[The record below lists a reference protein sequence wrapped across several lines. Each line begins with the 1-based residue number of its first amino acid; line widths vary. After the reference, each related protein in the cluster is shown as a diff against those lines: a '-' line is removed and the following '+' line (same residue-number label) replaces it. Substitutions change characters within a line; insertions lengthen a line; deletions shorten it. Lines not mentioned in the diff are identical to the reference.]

1 MVRQSAPQVDEA
13 GTSNPIPRP
22 DPVATRAFDPTDR
35 TNPLHLHPNE
45 SPALQLVTVRLEGRS
60 NYHPWARA
68 MEMALRSKNKLRIV
82 DGTMVIPSELDQKYY
97 YWDQCNTMVLS
108 WILRAVSPT
117 IGQSVL
123 WINTAEGVWK
133 DLKKR
138 FSQQDVL
145 RIGEIQSQIH
155 QTKQVLPSENVTH
168 LHIDEHIPMVSEVQ
182 PMAPSQVDIPAD
194 TQPAVPQP
202 RKSAR
207 VRSTPTYLND
217 YNCQSVAVKNTSPH
231 DISKFISYDNL
242 SHEYKAFAG
251 LRLVQSDYLRRTNS
265 FLPPLVSAQSCW
277 DSYQAVVNG
286 FLPGFD
292 IRTRCGFQTSWISQG
307 CMNITT
313 RPEFESNVSAAA
325 LSSVVSACN
334 QSLDNNSPCATCT
347 TSLSSLSASYLTGP
361 SIGNVSDCTA
371 YPSIYAAAFANR
383 FGPTDKGTAKCLF
396 GLDSSSPSS
405 GSGKKKAATKNFS
418 RVNIIGMGGYGNVYK
433 GVLSDGSEIA
443 VKRFKNCSLAGDA
456 SFAHEV
462 GVIASVRH
470 VNLVA
475 LRGYCTTTSFE
486 GHQRIIPTLVADW
499 AWALVRERRALDVI
513 EDDMPELGVPAIME
527 KYVLVA
533 VLCSHPQL
541 YARPTMDQVVK
552 MLDTDVPVPMIPE
565 RPVPLIAGI
574 EDIERSVSSSGS
586 GYLSTSA
593 GYQPYAFEGNSPKA
607 PEGNGEDSV
616 GKGNSPKAPEGGGE
630 DSVGRRERLK
640 STLQLLLDS

>member
-1 MVRQSAPQVDEA
+1 MIPIITHLTFFIIFLQFSSPCLSVRDVSLQQTNSSSSSCPLD
-13 GTSNPIPRP
+13 
-22 DPVATRAFDPTDR
+22 FD
-35 TNPLHLHPNE
+35 
-45 SPALQLVTVRLEGRS
+45 
-60 NYHPWARA
+60 
-68 MEMALRSKNKLRIV
+68 ALRRLVEQSSSRPTL
-82 DGTMVIPSELDQKYY
+82 
-97 YWDQCNTMVLS
+97 NT
-108 WILRAVSPT
+108 T
-117 IGQSVL
+117 
-123 WINTAEGVWK
+123 T
-133 DLKKR
+133 
-138 FSQQDVL
+138 
-145 RIGEIQSQIH
+145 
-155 QTKQVLPSENVTH
+155 
-168 LHIDEHIPMVSEVQ
+168 
-182 PMAPSQVDIPAD
+182 
-194 TQPAVPQP
+194 
-202 RKSAR
+202 
-207 VRSTPTYLND
+207 
-217 YNCQSVAVKNTSPH
+217 NCQY
-231 DISKFISYDNL
+231 IL
-242 SHEYKAFAG
+242 QG

-616 GKGNSPKAPEGGGE
+616 G
-630 DSVGRRERLK
+630 RREQLK

>member
-1 MVRQSAPQVDEA
+1 MVRVRIEEA
-13 GTSNPIPRP
+13 EALIGGRLTTRRQGRPASTPVTTTS
-22 DPVATRAFDPTDR
+22 
-35 TNPLHLHPNE
+35 
-45 SPALQLVTVRLEGRS
+45 TVVG
-60 NYHPWARA
+60 
-68 MEMALRSKNKLRIV
+68 
-82 DGTMVIPSELDQKYY
+82 IPS
-97 YWDQCNTMVLS
+97 
-108 WILRAVSPT
+108 PT
-117 IGQSVL
+117 
-123 WINTAEGVWK
+123 T
-133 DLKKR
+133 
-138 FSQQDVL
+138 
-145 RIGEIQSQIH
+145 
-155 QTKQVLPSENVTH
+155 
-168 LHIDEHIPMVSEVQ
+168 
-182 PMAPSQVDIPAD
+182 
-194 TQPAVPQP
+194 
-202 RKSAR
+202 
-207 VRSTPTYLND
+207 
-217 YNCQSVAVKNTSPH
+217 TS
-231 DISKFISYDNL
+231 ISFHVN
-242 SHEYKAFAG
+242 G

-405 GSGKKKAATKNFS
+405 GSGKKK
-418 RVNIIGMGGYGNVYK
+418 
-433 GVLSDGSEIA
+433 
-443 VKRFKNCSLAGDA
+443 
-456 SFAHEV
+456 
-462 GVIASVRH
+462 
-470 VNLVA
+470 
-475 LRGYCTTTSFE
+475 
-486 GHQRIIPTLVADW
+486 PTLVADW

-616 GKGNSPKAPEGGGE
+616 GKGNSPKAPEGDGE

-640 STLQLLLDS
+640 STLQLLLNS